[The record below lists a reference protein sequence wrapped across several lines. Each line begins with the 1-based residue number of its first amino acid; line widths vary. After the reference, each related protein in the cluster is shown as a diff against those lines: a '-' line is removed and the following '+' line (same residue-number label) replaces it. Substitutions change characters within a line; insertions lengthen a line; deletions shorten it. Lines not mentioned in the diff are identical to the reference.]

1 MKTFRLEYVLAALL
15 LLLALLAPPAHAG
28 ITQSQIPTWGK
39 VDFVILPDGTFLPLK
54 GDANGNAGAPWTP
67 MGFQKLTVS
76 STAVA
81 LTVPADSTWC
91 IVKVETDAVRWRD
104 DGTNPVAAT
113 GMPQAVGDTF
123 VYSGTLSAIKFIRV
137 TTDATLSVSY
147 YK

>member
-1 MKTFRLEYVLAALL
+1 MRKTLLGIFALFLL
-15 LLLALLAPPAHAG
+15 LLSATVPAAAQG
-28 ITQSQIPTWGK
+28 ITQSQIPTWGN
-39 VDFVILPDGTFLPLK
+39 VPFVKLPDGTFLPMA
-54 GDANGNAGAPWTP
+54 GDANGNGGAPWTAL
-67 MGFQKLTVS
+67 GFQKLTVS

-81 LTVPADSTWC
+81 LTVPTGATWC
-91 IVKVETDAVRWRD
+91 VVKVETDAVRWRD

-123 VYSGTLSAIKFIRV
+123 VYSGPLAALKFIRQ